1 MTQTGALGRILMVKR
16 MELRFVLK
24 DLKIVIMYSAYST
37 NVILNLYVIIYLW
50 KTKVDI
56 FKNLHT
62 SLFHKIT

>member
-24 DLKIVIMYSAYST
+24 DLKIVIMYSTYST

-56 FKNLHT
+56 FNNLHT

>member
-24 DLKIVIMYSAYST
+24 DLKIVIMYSTYST

-56 FKNLHT
+56 FYNLHT
-62 SLFHKIT
+62 SLLE